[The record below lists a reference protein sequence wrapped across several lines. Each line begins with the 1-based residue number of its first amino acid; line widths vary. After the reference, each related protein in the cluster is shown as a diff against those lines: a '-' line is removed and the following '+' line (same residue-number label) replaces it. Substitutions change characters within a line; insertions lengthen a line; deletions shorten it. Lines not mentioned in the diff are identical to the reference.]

1 MAKKS
6 KNEAALIEFL
16 TREGVDVDAFMQ
28 EKETLMERKHVHGR
42 RMQLSLRMPV
52 PPKYVEVEEEDRR

>member
-16 TREGVDVDAFMQ
+16 KREGVDVDAFIQ
-28 EKETLMERKHVHGR
+28 EKQTLMERKQVHGR
-42 RMQLSLRMPV
+42 RTQLAVSMPT
-52 PPKYVEVEEEDRR
+52 PPLYVEVEEEARQ